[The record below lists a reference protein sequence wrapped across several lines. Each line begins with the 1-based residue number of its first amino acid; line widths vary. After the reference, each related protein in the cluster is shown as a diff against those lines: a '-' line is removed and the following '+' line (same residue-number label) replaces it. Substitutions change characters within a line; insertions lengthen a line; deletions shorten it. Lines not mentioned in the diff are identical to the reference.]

1 MYKLIKCFD
10 SIDDARF
17 EFSKLYSELKS
28 HRVRINFSSKKE
40 LKMITEHCV
49 IRFIVRKD
57 GLRKYDD
64 WYDAIFGFSYLE
76 SMIINKNKN
85 MQLNPG
91 VGLVKHILI
100 RENYL
105 KE

>member
-17 EFSKLYSELKS
+17 EFSKLYSELKNL
-28 HRVRINFSSKKE
+28 RIQIKFSSKRE

-57 GLRKYDD
+57 GLRKYAD

-76 SMIINKNKN
+76 STIINKNKN

-91 VGLVKHILI
+91 IGLVKHILI
-100 RENYL
+100 RERYL